1 MADRT
6 ITSFTFSK
14 TYAVTGLRLGYLVSN
29 EDVLIERF
37 QKLLRLTNGVPS
49 ITQWGGLAALCSVCF
64 HRCTRDAGG
73 IH

>member
-1 MADRT
+1 MVERT

-37 QKLLRLTNGVPS
+37 
-49 ITQWGGLAALCSVCF
+49 
-64 HRCTRDAGG
+64 
-73 IH
+73 